1 MFNSLICQIQNAID
15 CKAHLENAID
25 CKAHLDFRDIK
36 IVRKKK
42 KECTFLTTVVQ

>member
-15 CKAHLENAID
+15 CKT
-25 CKAHLDFRDIK
+25 HLDFRDIK

-42 KECTFLTTVVQ
+42 ECIFLITVVQ